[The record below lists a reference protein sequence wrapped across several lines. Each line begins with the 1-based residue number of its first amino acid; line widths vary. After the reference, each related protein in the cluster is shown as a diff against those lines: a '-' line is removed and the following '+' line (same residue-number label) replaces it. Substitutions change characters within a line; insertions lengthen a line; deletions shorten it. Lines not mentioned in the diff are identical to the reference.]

1 MVRSDNADC
10 VMTEPDMLLRRPAGM
25 LAYLAL
31 LLLAGASVLLPLHAV
46 AAPQSATA
54 TAIGNAGTENE
65 DELTPLIVEG
75 RGPRFVSPTTRDQI
89 GRIWAPAYING
100 RGPFRLVLD
109 SGASQSAVTAQLAHY
124 LGYQLQGS
132 TPMLM
137 HGVTG
142 FATVSTIRVDTLN
155 VGDLTLDGPTL
166 PIVPDAMGGADGILG
181 TAGLLDKRIFID
193 FRHDKITITF
203 SRDERAGFGFQTVP
217 FHYMNGRLIVV
228 NVYIGGVRAKAILDT
243 GGQITVA
250 NLALRNV
257 LALHNYHKKS
267 TPNQIFGAT
276 KEMQEGEL
284 ISTPAIELG
293 PIRIQ
298 ASQLTYVDAYIFKHW
313 QLTDEP
319 AVLIGM
325 DALGQLDTLIIDF
338 RRHELQLRTNDSR

>member
-1 MVRSDNADC
+1 MVRSGNADC
-10 VMTEPDMLLRRPAGM
+10 IMTETDKLLRRPAG
-25 LAYLAL
+25 LFLCLAL
-31 LLLAGASVLLPLHAV
+31 LIVGASAIVPVRAI
-46 AAPQSATA
+46 AAPQNATA
-54 TAIGNAGTENE
+54 TAIGDASTDSE
-65 DELTPLIVEG
+65 DELMPLIVEG

-109 SGASQSAVTAQLAHY
+109 SGASQSAVTAHLARY
-124 LGYQLQGS
+124 LGYKLEGS
-132 TPMLM
+132 TQMLM

-142 FATVSTIRVDTLN
+142 SALVPTIRVDTLN
-155 VGDLTLDGPTL
+155 VGDLTLDGPIL

-181 TAGLLDKRIFID
+181 TAGLLDKRILID

-203 SRDERAGFGFQTVP
+203 SRDERAGFAFQTLP
-217 FHYMNGRLIVV
+217 FHYLHGRLIVI

-243 GGQITVA
+243 GGQVTVA
-250 NLALRNV
+250 NLALRNA
-257 LALHNYHKKS
+257 LALHSYHKKS
-267 TPNQIFGAT
+267 TPNQIIGAT

-284 ISTPAIELG
+284 IATPAIELG
-293 PIRIQ
+293 PIKIQ

-319 AVLIGM
+319 TVLIGM

-338 RRHELQLRTNDSR
+338 RRHELQLRTMDSR